1 MQRGPALNL
10 ICGSEILAIGKTT
23 VVMVDPRERIRALRR
38 QKRKIEWIMIG
49 LTIFIFGGISVF
61 LLIPSQALRRAEAL
75 ISFLENGG
83 KVSRNPAV
91 TCADPRNRNT
101 AYCLDKRGR
110 TEGDSKAFPRI
121 QDSKVNQ
128 FSLGGR

>member
-1 MQRGPALNL
+1 
-10 ICGSEILAIGKTT
+10 
-23 VVMVDPRERIRALRR
+23 MVDPHDRINALRR

-49 LTIFIFGGISVF
+49 VTLFIFGGISVF
-61 LLIPSQALRRAEAL
+61 MLIPSHALRNAEAF
-75 ISFLENGG
+75 ISYLENGG

-91 TCADPRNRNT
+91 ICTDPRNRNT
-101 AYCLDKRGR
+101 AYCLEKLGR
-110 TEGDSKAFPRI
+110 TEADSKAFPRI